1 MKKEQNEREK
11 ALGNSMTILLLGILV
26 ILNYF
31 LRKQKS
37 FELVG
42 IMLVNY
48 AINDLVT
55 YKESRDKCDLIA
67 GISLTIMGVIFILF
81 FAFDILNG
89 TLL

>member
-1 MKKEQNEREK
+1 MEKKQNEREK
-11 ALGNSMTILLLGILV
+11 TLGNSMTILLLGILV

-67 GISLTIMGVIFILF
+67 GISLAIMGVIFVLF
-81 FAFDILNG
+81 FVLDILNR